1 MHINNLGHIT
11 KMAAKPIYGKN
22 SSKIFSR
29 TGGPISKFALVI
41 VLCLFFF
48 SLFISFKFYD
58 YPI

>member
-11 KMAAKPIYGKN
+11 KMAAMPIYGKN

-41 VLCLFFF
+41 VFFF
-48 SLFISFKFYD
+48 SLFIFFFKFYD